1 MPIRDIKLGYLQR
14 QGFLGYHSERG
25 IFLPPPSAPPHNGAS
40 LKPSKSSSLTQ
51 TSSSNVISQVG
62 L

>member
-1 MPIRDIKLGYLQR
+1 MPIGDIKLGYLQR

-40 LKPSKSSSLTQ
+40 LKPSKTSSLT
-51 TSSSNVISQVG
+51 
-62 L
+62 